1 LVHEAFDW
9 EHGVFLGAT
18 MSAET
23 TAAAAGE
30 VGELRFDPMAM
41 LPFCGYNMADYWA
54 HWLDVGRATSADKLP
69 SISSAIADAARAHAP
84 FELQPAGLGSFHGGR
99 REHLHRGT
107 RESYHYNLRVVWT
120 GVTGDLD
127 ALRRLASS
135 IEERVAPLGFPTEKR
150 PFTAHLTLARVRDDA
165 DRTTREALFR
175 ALEPYLS
182 EGTRTGNFRPE
193 LVPQFPRFPV
203 RAVSLMEST
212 LSRGGAVYHA
222 LKTFP
227 LVETT
232 DPGRSRG

>member
-1 LVHEAFDW
+1 MKSEPEARSLRTFIAVELPDEVRTALGDVMDVLRAAGARDGLRW
-9 EHGVFLGAT
+9 VRTEGIHVTLKFLG
-18 MSAET
+18 
-23 TAAAAGE
+23 
-30 VGELRFDPMAM
+30 
-41 LPFCGYNMADYWA
+41 
-54 HWLDVGRATSADKLP
+54 ATSADKLP